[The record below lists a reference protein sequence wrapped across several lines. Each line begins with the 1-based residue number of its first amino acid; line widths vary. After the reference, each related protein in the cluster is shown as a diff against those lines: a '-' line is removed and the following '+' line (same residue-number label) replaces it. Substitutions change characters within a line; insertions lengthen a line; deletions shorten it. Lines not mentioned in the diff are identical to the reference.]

1 VTSSATRLK
10 NTRSL
15 ILAAGALAVSG
26 IALSATGSEDFGKW
40 LTLLGVAL
48 LVVGLHRF
56 GRSGPDEAL
65 DLEPAPARRKKRKKR
80 AADETSEPPEDAGGS
95 PSSR

>member
-1 VTSSATRLK
+1 VTNSAARLK
-10 NTRSL
+10 TTRSL

-65 DLEPAPARRKKRKKR
+65 ELEPAPGRRKKRKKR
-80 AADETSEPPEDAGGS
+80 DASEPPADAGDA